1 MPPPKMTP
9 EERKMFE
16 DAVIDGL
23 AKGAE
28 DPLGLEQEKLARW
41 HKVSEGIAHLR
52 DAMPD
57 EDGASEDAP
66 TDEDMEEAPTESGA
80 GGEDGEDYPEHPGM
94 F

>member
-28 DPLGLEQEKLARW
+28 DPIGLEQEKLARW
-41 HKVSEGIAHLR
+41 HGVSKSVAHLFE
-52 DAMPD
+52 DPSD
-57 EDGASEDAP
+57 EEDASEDAP
-66 TDEDMEEAPTESGA
+66 TDEDMEDAPTD
-80 GGEDGEDYPEHPGM
+80 EDEDAPSEDDYPEPPGM